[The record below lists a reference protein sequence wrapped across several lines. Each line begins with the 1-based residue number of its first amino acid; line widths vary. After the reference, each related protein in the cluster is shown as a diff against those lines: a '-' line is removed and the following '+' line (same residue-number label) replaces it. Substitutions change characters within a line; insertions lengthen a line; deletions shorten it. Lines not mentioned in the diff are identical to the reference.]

1 MSSSS
6 SSSMAAPRRLLLL
19 SNSTMY
25 NGEFLEF
32 AADTVKDFF
41 KKSATKRILF
51 VPYARKDYADYA
63 AKVKAR
69 LGEMGF
75 EVDSIHE
82 AADPVS
88 AVKMA
93 QGIFIGGGNTF
104 RLLKTLYESNTAEA
118 IRIRCLEDGMPYMGA
133 SAGTNV
139 ATANICTTNDMPI
152 FYPPTFVALRLVP
165 FNINPHYIETDPDS
179 KHMGETRDQR
189 IDEYLEVGNHL
200 PVLGLKEGAILKVEG
215 NHAVLL
221 GNEAKLF
228 KENVDPVYYKPG
240 ADMSFLLTDTNA

>member
-1 MSSSS
+1 
-6 SSSMAAPRRLLLL
+6 MAAPRRLLLL

-179 KHMGETRDQR
+179 KHM
-189 IDEYLEVGNHL
+189 
-200 PVLGLKEGAILKVEG
+200 EGAILKVEG

>member
-1 MSSSS
+1 MGS
-6 SSSMAAPRRLLLL
+6 PRRLLLL
-19 SNSTMY
+19 SNSTMH

-32 AADTVKDFF
+32 AADVIKDFF
-41 KKSATKRILF
+41 KKSSTKRILF
-51 VPYARKDYADYA
+51 VPYAHKDYTAYA
-63 AKVKAR
+63 TKVRAR

-88 AVKMA
+88 AVKAA

-104 RLLKTLYESNTAEA
+104 RLLRTLYESNTAEA

-152 FYPPTFVALRLVP
+152 LYPSTFVALRLVP

-189 IDEYLEVGNHL
+189 IYEYLEVGNHL
-200 PVLGLKEGAILKVEG
+200 PVLGMKEGSMLKVEG

-228 KENVDPVYYKPG
+228 TEDTDPAYYKPG
-240 ADMSFLLTDTNA
+240 SDMSFLLTDKKKP